1 MSDKRIRCSICGKE
15 FEGFGNNAEPVNDG
29 LCCDKCNE
37 EVVIPR
43 RLADLGKK
51 RSVDAKHKVKVFL
64 NEFYKIKY
72 DMLLKEKLE
81 EVDSGNDQ
89 PDKFAEFIDETSSKL
104 YDMAK
109 DKLDDDVVKGILS
122 DYVDVVKNDLDLV
135 FTLYESVHGKRIV
148 LAGIDLDM
156 LFK

>member
-15 FEGFGNNAEPVNDG
+15 FEGFGNNAQPVNDG
-29 LCCDKCNE
+29 LCCDKCNK

-43 RLADLGKK
+43 RLADLDKK
-51 RSVDAKHKVKVFL
+51 QSVDVEHKVKAFL

-72 DMLLKEKLE
+72 DMILKEKLE

-89 PDKFAEFIDETSSKL
+89 PDKFTEFIDETNSKL

-109 DKLDDDVVKGILS
+109 ERLDDDVVKSILS
-122 DYVDVVKNDLDLV
+122 DYIDIVKDDLDLV
-135 FTLYESVHGKRIV
+135 FTLYELVHGKRIV
-148 LAGIDLDM
+148 LAGIDLNV